1 MSNDKIGLIGL
12 TIALVVV
19 AITIGQSNMEPL
31 FVKGGFVFGCL
42 IGAVLS
48 TVGVVKSD

>member
-1 MSNDKIGLIGL
+1 MGNDKIGLIGL
-12 TIALVVV
+12 MIALVVV
-19 AITIGQSNMEPL
+19 AIAIGQSNIEPL

-48 TVGVVKSD
+48 AVGVVKGD